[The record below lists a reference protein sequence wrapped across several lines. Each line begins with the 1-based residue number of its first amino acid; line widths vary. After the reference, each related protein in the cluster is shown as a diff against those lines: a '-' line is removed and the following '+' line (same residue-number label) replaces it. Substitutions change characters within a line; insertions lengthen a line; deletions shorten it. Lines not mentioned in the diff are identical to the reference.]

1 MTRFHGLVG
10 YGETIKI
17 RPGVFEDKIVE
28 RPYFGD
34 VKRIARKLQVG
45 EKIVGDIKV
54 QNSISVMA
62 DAYAIDHFFNIRFKI
77 ANMIIQLSQTNLHN
91 ICNLYRCNAKCIK
104 LPFLFKLF
112 CIPVQNIF

>member
-17 RPGVFEDKIVE
+17 RPGVFEDKIIE

-62 DAYAIDHFFNIRFKI
+62 DAYAIDHFFNIRYVTWSGVRWEVTDVEV
-77 ANMIIQLSQTNLHN
+77 NRPRLELRLGGVYNGPT
-91 ICNLYRCNAKCIK
+91 
-104 LPFLFKLF
+104 P
-112 CIPVQNIF
+112 

>member
-62 DAYAIDHFFNIRFKI
+62 DAYAIDHFFNIRYVTWSGVRWEVTDVEV
-77 ANMIIQLSQTNLHN
+77 NRPRLELRLGGVYNGPT
-91 ICNLYRCNAKCIK
+91 
-104 LPFLFKLF
+104 P
-112 CIPVQNIF
+112 

>member
-54 QNSISVMA
+54 QNSISIMA
-62 DAYAIDHFFNIRFKI
+62 DAYAVDHFFNIRYVKWSGVRWEVTDVEV
-77 ANMIIQLSQTNLHN
+77 NRPRLELRLGGVYNGPT
-91 ICNLYRCNAKCIK
+91 
-104 LPFLFKLF
+104 P
-112 CIPVQNIF
+112 

>member
-54 QNSISVMA
+54 QNSISIMA
-62 DAYAIDHFFNIRFKI
+62 DAYAVDHFFNIRYVTWSGVRWEVTDVEV
-77 ANMIIQLSQTNLHN
+77 NRPRLELRLGGVYNGPT
-91 ICNLYRCNAKCIK
+91 
-104 LPFLFKLF
+104 P
-112 CIPVQNIF
+112 

>member
-62 DAYAIDHFFNIRFKI
+62 DAYAIDHFFNIRYVTWSGVRWEVTDVEV
-77 ANMIIQLSQTNLHN
+77 NRPRLELRLGGVYNGPTT
-91 ICNLYRCNAKCIK
+91 
-104 LPFLFKLF
+104 
-112 CIPVQNIF
+112 